1 MKLWKN
7 EKIAKFM
14 VSADLRK
21 STVHSIYGMFD
32 RVRKMVTLS
41 PIVLAGLHVSKGKMA
56 FKILNVQMIQVLT
69 SGGYEII

>member
-7 EKIAKFM
+7 EKIAKFV

-21 STVHSIYGMFD
+21 STVHSMFD